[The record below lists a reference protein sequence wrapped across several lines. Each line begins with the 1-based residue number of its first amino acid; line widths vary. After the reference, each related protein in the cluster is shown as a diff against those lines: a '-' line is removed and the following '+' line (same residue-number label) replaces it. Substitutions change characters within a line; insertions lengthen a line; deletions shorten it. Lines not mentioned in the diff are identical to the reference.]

1 MARPL
6 QLISLAPSLAESLIA
21 GGQDR
26 PEHHHLELDR
36 KGAPASLP
44 FSPKALGKLLKQQ
57 GRSRLPLAIVLPSKA
72 ITFRKVQF
80 PFANPKKVLQALEF
94 ELEHELLGDIDQHV
108 FTYRLQGQPDGS
120 AVVSTYLMERS
131 VLNGLLEICREH
143 GVSPYRITFSA
154 SALFLSTP
162 LPSPLHFQVY
172 AGAEET
178 FISVIRSN
186 RLQSV
191 RTFPFN
197 PIGPILASTEQPVRS
212 AREFMDLLDRRRNG
226 RNGGNGGDGDDG
238 GDGREEPPAEK
249 GQAQHRFSGTPDRR
263 RHRAGSERQLFL
275 QRFRTEFQE
284 LLPDLNQFV
293 RLHAFGEPITMSVH
307 GMFAPFL
314 QWDSEGREFT
324 LLDAPPAADGGPRNS
339 LGIVE
344 ELQTHPEE
352 FRAAGLISFQRR
364 HAGWVQQLL
373 ELRRPLTAMA
383 AGLAVLLAL
392 VAGNFYLNLSAMQQE
407 MRRLDG
413 EIRSQLS
420 QNLPNGTAAGEGMRL
435 LRIQVEQLRTSLQ
448 AEARFVNYRYNVL
461 EALKAVT
468 GLFEDLPGLTVE
480 SLTLSEERFSIAGK
494 TPSYNDSESLR
505 NRLAAL
511 ERFNQRQAKITH
523 QRTAQGISFRISIEP

>member
-26 PEHHHLELDR
+26 PEHRHLELDR

-44 FSPKALGKLLKQQ
+44 FSPKALGALLKQQ

-108 FTYRLQGQPDGS
+108 FTYRMQGQPDGS
-120 AVVSTYLMERS
+120 AVVSAYLMERS
-131 VLNGLLEICREH
+131 VLNDLLDICREH
-143 GVSPYRITFSA
+143 RVSPYRITFSA
-154 SALFLSTP
+154 SALYLSTP
-162 LPSPLHFQVY
+162 LHSPLHFQLY

-186 RLQSV
+186 RLHSV

-197 PIGPILASTEQPVRS
+197 PIGPILASTEQPIRS
-212 AREFMDLLDRRRNG
+212 AREFMELLDRRRGGEGGENG
-226 RNGGNGGDGDDG
+226 AGNGAG
-238 GDGREEPPAEK
+238 GAEAPAEN
-249 GQAQHRFSGTPDRR
+249 GPAQRPFSGEVDRR
-263 RHRAGSERQLFL
+263 RHGAGSERQLFL
-275 QRFRTEFQE
+275 QRFRTEFE
-284 LLPDLNQFV
+284 ALLPDLNQFV

-314 QWDSEGREFT
+314 HWDSEGREFT
-324 LLDAPPAADGGPRNS
+324 LQEAPPAADGGSRDS

-352 FRAAGLISFQRR
+352 FRAGGLISFQRQ

-392 VAGNFYLNLSAMQQE
+392 VAGNFYLNFSAMQQE
-407 MRRLDG
+407 LRRLDA
-413 EIRSQLS
+413 ETRSQLS
-420 QNLPNGTAAGEGMRL
+420 QNLPNGTAASEGMRL
-435 LRIQVEQLRTSLQ
+435 LQEQVEQLRTSLE
-448 AEARFVNYRYNVL
+448 ADARFVNYRYNVL
-461 EALKAVT
+461 EALKTVT
-468 GLFEDLPGLTVE
+468 GLFEDHPGLTVE
-480 SLTLSEERFSIAGK
+480 SLTLSDERFSIAGK

-511 ERFNQRQAKITH
+511 ERFKEREAKITH
-523 QRTAQGISFRISIEP
+523 QRTAQDISFRISIEP